1 MLGLG
6 LGATEGGVVDAGEAL
21 FQLVSSGGFS
31 TGSSDDE
38 NVKLL
43 MPLGTTSKTFVG
55 MDGINNNAIIPGL
68 TASVTITH
76 KSKDTG
82 SGLEAI
88 DPVETS
94 TGTLNCYD
102 NGGFIILSQASSSTV
117 ASNFALDFTAS
128 PFSGVDA
135 VGDNNQYSV
144 TVNSLS
150 FSGAISPAA
159 RTTGNFNVD
168 AK

>member
-21 FQLVSSGGFS
+21 FQLVSSGGLI

-38 NVKLL
+38 NVKVL

-55 MDGINNNAIIPGL
+55 MDSLNNNAIIPGL

-88 DPVETS
+88 DPVVTS

-102 NGGFIILSQASSSTV
+102 NGSYIFFSQASSSTV
-117 ASNFALDFTAS
+117 SSNEALDFTAS

-159 RTTGNFNVD
+159 RTTSNFNVS
-168 AK
+168 AA

>member
-6 LGATEGGVVDAGEAL
+6 LGLSKGGVAVAGDPL
-21 FQLVSSGGFS
+21 FQLVSGGGFV

-38 NVKLL
+38 NVKVL
-43 MPLGTTSKTFVG
+43 MPLGSTSKTFVG
-55 MDGINNNAIIPGL
+55 MDGLNNNAIIPGL

-102 NGGFIILSQASSSTV
+102 NGGYIILSQASSSTIP
-117 ASNFALDFTAS
+117 SNFALDFTAS

-159 RTTGNFNVD
+159 RTTNNFNVS
-168 AK
+168 AA